1 MNALTRLNRFEDLFS
16 DMTRRLMRSEGP
28 TGLGADGPGE
38 IRVDV
43 TETDKDYEVR
53 AQVPGARKEDIRVSV
68 DGNFVSITAEV
79 KRESEESKGKK
90 GERSLVRELYYGA
103 ASRSFSLAHEV
114 DEKAAVAKFE
124 NGILRLCLPKK
135 QEASSNVLK
144 IQ

>member
-16 DMTRRLMRSEGP
+16 DMTRRLMRPEGP

-124 NGILRLCLPKK
+124 NGILKLCLPKK

>member
-1 MNALTRLNRFEDLFS
+1 
-16 DMTRRLMRSEGP
+16 MTRRFMRPEALAS
-28 TGLGADGPGE
+28 LSADAPGE

-53 AQVPGARKEDIRVSV
+53 AQVPGAKKEDIRVSI

-90 GERSLVRELYYGA
+90 GEHTLVRELYCGA
-103 ASRSFSLAHEV
+103 AARSFSLAREV
-114 DEKAAVAKFE
+114 DDKAALATFE
-124 NGILRLCLPKK
+124 DGVLKLLLPKK
-135 QEASSNVLK
+135 QEASSRTLK